1 MMIDPSERL
10 SFIKTAGF
18 NTNDIELSS
27 IRVFEHSSIVVV
39 RASQEASERGRGRD
53 VPRRDGDIDSPSQLF
68 ERRIVEG
75 LFRKLGLQLFLASL
89 ECVHQQRRGL
99 SRNAQLIQAG
109 LECLWFRSVGK
120 QASLS
125 RRISTMKVE
134 PMSTTTTYGELD
146 AGSNARA
153 EEEEEAR
160 EGSDGVEL
168 VGHRTNRG
176 REVLE
181 ARGRDILALDGYR
194 RAMA

>member
-1 MMIDPSERL
+1 VVM
-10 SFIKTAGF
+10 
-18 NTNDIELSS
+18 
-27 IRVFEHSSIVVV
+27 VV
-39 RASQEASERGRGRD
+39 RASQDRRRARERE

-109 LECLWFRSVGK
+109 LECLWFWSVGK

-160 EGSDGVEL
+160 EGCDGVEL

-181 ARGRDILALDGYR
+181 ARGRDILALDGCR
-194 RAMA
+194 RTVA